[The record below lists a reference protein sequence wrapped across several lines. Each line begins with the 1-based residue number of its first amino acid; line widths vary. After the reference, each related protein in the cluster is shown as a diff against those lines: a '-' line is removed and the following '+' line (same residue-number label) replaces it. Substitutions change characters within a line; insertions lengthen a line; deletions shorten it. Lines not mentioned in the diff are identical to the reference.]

1 MVRALAASRRQAR
14 ERALSLLYE
23 AETKGVTPAEV
34 LAELPVE
41 PAPSPSELVQG
52 VGDHQAEVDG
62 WIVRFA
68 RDWALERMPAL
79 DRALLRMGVYELV
92 HRPDV
97 PTGAVIS
104 EAVELAQRYST
115 DDSSRFVNGVLAAI
129 ATKVRPPVA
138 VAPDGAD
145 EPGAPAAV
153 DARGG
158 RGREHHPAGRRVA
171 LAAAVVAVSWRRPSA
186 ALFVVGGD
194 DGRGRRAGR
203 RPAPGRRR

>member
-23 AETKGVTPAEV
+23 AETKDVTPSAV

-41 PAPSPSELVQG
+41 PALFASELVRG
-52 VGDHQAEVDG
+52 VGDHREEVDG

-79 DRALLRMGVYELV
+79 DRALLRLGVYELV

-97 PTGAVIS
+97 PTAAVIS

-129 ATKVRPPVA
+129 AAEVRPP
-138 VAPDGAD
+138 
-145 EPGAPAAV
+145 PAASS
-153 DARGG
+153 DG
-158 RGREHHPAGRRVA
+158 EPA
-171 LAAAVVAVSWRRPSA
+171 S
-186 ALFVVGGD
+186 
-194 DGRGRRAGR
+194 
-203 RPAPGRRR
+203 

>member
-1 MVRALAASRRQAR
+1 MVRALAATRRQAR

-34 LAELPVE
+34 LADLPLE
-41 PAPSPSELVQG
+41 PAAFAAELVAG
-52 VGDHQAEVDG
+52 VGEHQDEVDG

-79 DRALLRMGVYELV
+79 DRALLRIGVYELV

-97 PTGAVIS
+97 PTGAIIS

-129 ATKVRPPVA
+129 AAEVRPGSKPPV
-138 VAPDGAD
+138 VVVEPREPGEPVPFED
-145 EPGAPAAV
+145 EPDV
-153 DARGG
+153 
-158 RGREHHPAGRRVA
+158 
-171 LAAAVVAVSWRRPSA
+171 L
-186 ALFVVGGD
+186 
-194 DGRGRRAGR
+194 
-203 RPAPGRRR
+203 